1 MKLIIKQ
8 HRPLRRALL
17 AVACIGGGLLA
28 LAITVDYGHW
38 ASIATA
44 MVKTGRKGSLLE
56 EVQQLREENT
66 ALQYEMARMIRTAQI
81 NKYSRRDDHAELVE
95 LQARL
100 AAVNREIEFYRDVLG
115 QTEVETKTQVKG
127 VQLTQLADQG
137 RYSYRLVLTHVDKDN
152 KLAEGSLRIQ
162 LKGEQGGTE
171 RALKFDE
178 FADSGPQNLSFKF
191 KHFRLFEGTIHLPD
205 GFVPRELMVA
215 VHNTAPIRA
224 AVTETYDWAAVLN

>member
-1 MKLIIKQ
+1 MKLVIKQ

-17 AVACIGGGLLA
+17 VVACVCGGLLA

-38 ASIATA
+38 TSIATA

-56 EVQQLREENT
+56 EVRQLRDENT
-66 ALQYEMARMIRTAQI
+66 ALQYEMTRMIRTAEI
-81 NKYSRRDDHAELVE
+81 NKYSRRNDHVELVE

-100 AAVNREIEFYRDVLG
+100 AAVNREIAFYRDVLG
-115 QTEVETKTQVKG
+115 QTEVETKTRVKG
-127 VQLTQLADQG
+127 VQLTRLADDG

-171 RALKFDE
+171 RALKFAE
-178 FADSGPQNLSFKF
+178 FTDTGPRNLSFKF
-191 KHFRLFEGTIHLPD
+191 KHFRLFEGTIRLPE
-205 GFVPRELMVA
+205 GFVPRELQVA
-215 VHNTAPIRA
+215 VQNTSPTRA